1 MRKLEFARLLCRFDL
16 SLFCPES
23 YIPTLNNFC
32 EIFYLHLTAV
42 MLSKKNSKRG
52 KSQNWEIFKIE
63 FLIVILFF
71 NLLKCLTFINN
82 ICLKEFF
89 VEIQWKL
96 FSCCVTAPGI
106 SFFYHKSWCIMPVY
120 QFLYHF
126 EGSRKCDHP

>member
-16 SLFCPES
+16 SLFCPKS
-23 YIPTLNNFC
+23 YIPILNNSGNIPF
-32 EIFYLHLTAV
+32 TPNSSNAV
-42 MLSKKNSKRG
+42 KEKCQNWG

-89 VEIQWKL
+89 VEIQWKF
-96 FSCCVTAPGI
+96 FSCCVTAPGKFLLPQITMYYACLSI
-106 SFFYHKSWCIMPVY
+106 SLSFWR
-120 QFLYHF
+120 L
-126 EGSRKCDHP
+126 